1 MNYLL
6 VLVMTM
12 LASVA
17 SYYLKRASAGSLINV
32 FRNRYFYYGGAL
44 YVASALVNVLLL
56 QVMPYSV
63 VVPLGAL
70 TYIWTMLLSARLLK
84 EKISMRKI
92 AGILTVIVG
101 IFLVAL

>member
-1 MNYLL
+1 M
-6 VLVMTM
+6 
-12 LASVA
+12 
-17 SYYLKRASAGSLINV
+17 
-32 FRNRYFYYGGAL
+32 
-44 YVASALVNVLLL
+44 ASALVNVLLL